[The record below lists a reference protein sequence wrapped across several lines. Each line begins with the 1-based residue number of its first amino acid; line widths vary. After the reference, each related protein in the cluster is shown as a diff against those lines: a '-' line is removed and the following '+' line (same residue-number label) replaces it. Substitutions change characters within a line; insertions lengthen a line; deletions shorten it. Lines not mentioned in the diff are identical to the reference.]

1 MYVKHT
7 EAMLDEIDQMD
18 EEVEMEDI
26 VEEVVMDIDSSD
38 KKNPLAVVD
47 YIEDIYAHHR
57 NTENSSCVSPSYMTH
72 QFDINE
78 KMRGI
83 LIDWLIETLYLTV
96 NLIDRF
102 LERQTVLRKKL
113 QLVGVTAMLLA
124 CKYEEVSVPV
134 VEDLILI
141 SDKAY
146 TRKEVLD
153 MLELLSFFIIELCL
167 VEYEMLKYSPS
178 LLAAAAVYTA
188 QCTIS
193 RSKHWTKTSEW
204 YTKYCEDDLK

>member
-7 EAMLDEIDQMD
+7 EAMLDEIDQM
-18 EEVEMEDI
+18 VYI

-38 KKNPLAVVD
+38 KKNPLAFVD

-102 LERQTVLRKKL
+102 LECQTVLRKKL
-113 QLVGVTAMLLA
+113 QLVGVTTMLLA

-134 VEDLILI
+134 VEDLTLI

-153 MLELLSFFIIELCL
+153 MQEKRRGRIPPFSLKIVPKYILLKIYPRKLEQLIAHITSIQNTAVCTQ
-167 VEYEMLKYSPS
+167 KY
-178 LLAAAAVYTA
+178 
-188 QCTIS
+188 
-193 RSKHWTKTSEW
+193 
-204 YTKYCEDDLK
+204 D